1 MGISTTIPRL
11 PHVADIKY
19 CTSGDLGS
27 LIRKAQRTN
36 TPIHEDKIWNIFLQI
51 TLALHHC
58 HWPEQRAQGRIRS
71 STERTQVLHRDL
83 KPENVFLSGD
93 IVKLGDFGLSKDM
106 GGCAFTSTYVGTPLY
121 MPPEILAENRYDTKS
136 DMWSLGCLVF
146 EMCALSSPFST
157 ATTQEELIS
166 MVKSGK
172 LPPLPGHI
180 SPTLKSVIRAMLSL
194 NPVRRPS
201 TKDLLE
207 MDEMKLHRKLF
218 QVQNQASILSQR
230 KEEFIAYES
239 RLAER
244 SAQLERRERALAERE
259 AALTEREADMLARE
273 AALTER
279 EDILRE
285 NHKLMALANA
295 SLREQWETLRLEKE
309 AKDAEVARLAAL
321 SRSAGSAGT
330 AGTGDSGRDRE
341 GSVTSLDSVDEDA
354 CVADPPPTRRRY
366 QYEDTPSKIPL
377 PCTSPLPL
385 RNQRSA
391 GALGRKAVSKSMT
404 NLVSARLE
412 PPVPALPGPG
422 VTPKKQQPSP
432 NRHVAGRT
440 SIGSPGELERVFE
453 QGDVSMRTASFAS
466 PAPGQL
472 PTPLSRFRRRQSSL
486 GGERGSFLPM
496 RSDLRAEFQ
505 RTAVERK
512 NSAERLMEA
521 RVERGELREQRAE
534 RPAERGERGERP
546 EGRERTSGAERGERG
561 LGADRERGYG
571 AERTDRPI
579 NGGNGAIGGPD
590 RLERRSAERLAT
602 PSKPTFIYRPDQ
614 TPARWN
620 ADDPDAPSPFLKK
633 QAETANMLALV
644 EAELAPFPSLPTREF
659 PGARERAER
668 TERAERAPLGTI
680 QPNGVGSGGVGGV
693 GGTAGAVPGRTRSKS
708 QTLHAN
714 VLRHNAARSS
724 EALRK
729 R

>member
-1 MGISTTIPRL
+1 M
-11 PHVADIKY
+11 
-19 CTSGDLGS
+19 
-27 LIRKAQRTN
+27 IRKAQRTN

-58 HWPEQRAQGRIRS
+58 HWPEQRAAGRVRS

-230 KEEFIAYES
+230 KEEFIAYET

-244 SAQLERRERALAERE
+244 NAALERRERALAERE

-295 SLREQWETLRLEKE
+295 SLREQWEALRLEKE

-321 SRSAGSAGT
+321 SVSAGS

-341 GSVTSLDSVDEDA
+341 GSVGSLDSVDEDA
-354 CVADPPPTRRRY
+354 CERDPPPRRRY
-366 QYEDTPSKIPL
+366 YEDTPSKIPL

-391 GALGRKAVSKSMT
+391 GALNRRNVSKSMT
-404 NLVSARLE
+404 NLSSASSKLE
-412 PPVPALPGPG
+412 APPLPG
-422 VTPKKQQPSP
+422 VATPKKTAPSP

-472 PTPLSRFRRRQSSL
+472 PTPASRFRRRQSSL
-486 GGERGSFLPM
+486 GGGGSFLPT
-496 RSDLRAEFQ
+496 RTELRGDLRAEFQ
-505 RTAVERK
+505 RAAVERK
-512 NSAERLMEA
+512 SSAERLMEA
-521 RVERGELREQRAE
+521 RVERAE
-534 RPAERGERGERP
+534 RDAGRSGSNERLGKSM
-546 EGRERTSGAERGERG
+546 ERTER
-561 LGADRERGYG
+561 LVDRF
-571 AERTDRPI
+571 
-579 NGGNGAIGGPD
+579 
-590 RLERRSAERLAT
+590 ERRSAEKLAT
-602 PSKPTFIYRPDQ
+602 PVKSAFTWRPDQ

-620 ADDPDAPSPFLKK
+620 AEDPDAPSPFLKK
-633 QAETANMLALV
+633 QAETASMLALV
-644 EAELAPFPSLPTREF
+644 DRNEQIAAELPMPAPR
-659 PGARERAER
+659 
-668 TERAERAPLGTI
+668 ERAPLGAI
-680 QPNGVGSGGVGGV
+680 QPNGPATGGMGTRPRTKSGS
-693 GGTAGAVPGRTRSKS
+693 
-708 QTLHAN
+708 LHAN

>member
-1 MGISTTIPRL
+1 M
-11 PHVADIKY
+11 
-19 CTSGDLGS
+19 
-27 LIRKAQRTN
+27 
-36 TPIHEDKIWNIFLQI
+36 
-51 TLALHHC
+51 
-58 HWPEQRAQGRIRS
+58 
-71 STERTQVLHRDL
+71 
-83 KPENVFLSGD
+83 
-93 IVKLGDFGLSKDM
+93 KLGDFGLSKDM

-146 EMCALSSPFST
+146 EMCALTSPFST

-166 MVKSGK
+166 MVKSGR

-230 KEEFIAYES
+230 KEEFIAYET

-244 SAQLERRERALAERE
+244 NAALERRERALAERE

-295 SLREQWETLRLEKE
+295 SLREQWEALRLEKE
-309 AKDAEVARLAAL
+309 AKDAEIARLAAL

-330 AGTGDSGRDRE
+330 GDSGRDRE
-341 GSVTSLDSVDEDA
+341 GSVGSLDSVDEDA
-354 CVADPPPTRRRY
+354 GAERDPPPRRRY

-391 GALGRKAVSKSMT
+391 GALGRKNVSKSMT
-404 NLVSARLE
+404 NLSSASSKLE
-412 PPVPALPGPG
+412 APPVPGTAGMA
-422 VTPKKQQPSP
+422 TPKKPQASP

-472 PTPLSRFRRRQSSL
+472 PTPASRFRRRQSSL
-486 GGERGSFLPM
+486 GGDAQRGSFLPT
-496 RSDLRAEFQ
+496 RTELRGDLRAEFQ
-505 RTAVERK
+505 RAAVERNVERK
-512 NSAERLMEA
+512 NSAERLLEA
-521 RVERGELREQRAE
+521 RVERAE
-534 RPAERGERGERP
+534 RNERSDAGRFGTSVER
-546 EGRERTSGAERGERG
+546 S
-561 LGADRERGYG
+561 
-571 AERTDRPI
+571 
-579 NGGNGAIGGPD
+579 
-590 RLERRSAERLAT
+590 ERLASLMTRRSGSSEKLST
-602 PSKPTFIYRPDQ
+602 PAKTPFTWRPDQ
-614 TPARWN
+614 TPARWD
-620 ADDPDAPSPFLKK
+620 AADPDAPSPFLKK
-633 QAETANMLALV
+633 QAETASMLALV
-644 EAELAPFPSLPTREF
+644 DRNEQIAAELPLP
-659 PGARERAER
+659 PA
-668 TERAERAPLGTI
+668 RAPLGAI
-680 QPNGVGSGGVGGV
+680 QPNGTSRETGLAGTRQRTKSGS
-693 GGTAGAVPGRTRSKS
+693 
-708 QTLHAN
+708 LHAN